1 MRQFIWGEGFV
12 SILHGVLSSPLIR
25 KQSVNC
31 EVKVKTKI
39 ENSLC
44 ARYAQA
50 RVYECYARADL
61 MIDYEEKVNGA
72 TISMRE
78 RLTK

>member
-1 MRQFIWGEGFV
+1 MRKK
-12 SILHGVLSSPLIR
+12 SM
-25 KQSVNC
+25 NC
-31 EVKVKTKI
+31 KVKVKAKI

-50 RVYECYARADL
+50 RVCDRSRKRRP
-61 MIDYEEKVNGA
+61 MIHYEEKVNGA

>member
-1 MRQFIWGEGFV
+1 M
-12 SILHGVLSSPLIR
+12 H
-25 KQSVNC
+25 KKSVNC
-31 EVKVKTKI
+31 EVKVKAKI

-50 RVYECYARADL
+50 RVADAHARAGL

-78 RLTK
+78 GVTK

>member
-1 MRQFIWGEGFV
+1 M
-12 SILHGVLSSPLIR
+12 HN
-25 KQSVNC
+25 KSVNC

-78 RLTK
+78 G